1 MGGVHVFSYK
11 HMFNNLLKKWILI
24 RFGFQFSPTSKTDWY
39 LNLMIECYY

>member
-24 RFGFQFSPTSKTDWY
+24 RSGLQYPSISKIDWY
-39 LNLMIECYY
+39 FNLMIESYY